1 MYFKINS
8 YQNGLNL
15 NVYFILCRIFR
26 FLSYLHNP
34 HREDEEGFSLLSFIF
49 LVVKVM
55 LSFLGLFCV
64 HLSSS
69 SSSRFM
75 GRILQCFH
83 FFYIGNAF
91 NCLE

>member
-26 FLSYLHNP
+26 FLSYLHT
-34 HREDEEGFSLLSFIF
+34 HTEKTK
-49 LVVKVM
+49 KVM

-64 HLSSS
+64 HLSLS

-75 GRILQCFH
+75 GR
-83 FFYIGNAF
+83 NAF